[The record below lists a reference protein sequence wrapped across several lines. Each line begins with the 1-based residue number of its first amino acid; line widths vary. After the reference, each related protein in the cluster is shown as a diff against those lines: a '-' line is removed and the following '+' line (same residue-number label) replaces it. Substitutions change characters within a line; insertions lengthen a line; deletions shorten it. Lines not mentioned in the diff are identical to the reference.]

1 MKRRKFL
8 KVLLGLLGSA
18 TVVTFGYPF
27 VKFLAPPEGESKTR
41 KLVVKKSE
49 IPIGE
54 AKAFTFNNTPVI
66 VINRPDKGFI
76 ALSKVCT
83 HLGCLVTYERGKK
96 ILLCPCHA
104 GVYDIE
110 GNVVSGPPPKPLQKF
125 PVRVEGENVVIG

>member
-18 TVVTFGYPF
+18 TVVTFAYPF

-54 AKAFTFNNTPVI
+54 ARAFTFNNTPVF

-125 PVRVEGENVVIG
+125 SVRVEGENVVIG

>member
-18 TVVTFGYPF
+18 TVVTFAYPF

-125 PVRVEGENVVIG
+125 SVRVEGENVVIG